1 MWQIGGQSSNFH
13 HFKIPIIDKTGI
25 SDKIFKME
33 RIYLLLGTN
42 LGKLKENLMNAIEEL
57 SKNGIKILKKSK
69 IYKTKPWGKEDQP
82 DFINMVVE
90 VETGLNPKELLETI
104 KDIERKLKREKTEKW
119 GPRIIDIDILFYG
132 NQIINEPDLTIPH
145 PYFFERP
152 FAIIPMQDIAPDF
165 IPPDYKKSIKE
176 IASGVSYEGIEIY
189 CD

>member
-1 MWQIGGQSSNFH
+1 
-13 HFKIPIIDKTGI
+13 
-25 SDKIFKME
+25 ME
-33 RIYLLLGTN
+33 KVYLLLGTN
-42 LGKLKENLMNAIEEL
+42 LGKLRENLMNAINEL
-57 SKNGIKILKKSK
+57 SKNGIKILRKSK

-82 DFINMVVE
+82 DFLNMAVE
-90 VETGLNPKELLETI
+90 IETDLNPGELLETI
-104 KDIERKLKREKTEKW
+104 KDIERKLKREKTERW

-132 NQIINEPDLTIPH
+132 NQMIKKPDFIIPH

-176 IASGVSYEGIEIY
+176 LAAGVSYEGIEIY

>member
-1 MWQIGGQSSNFH
+1 
-13 HFKIPIIDKTGI
+13 
-25 SDKIFKME
+25 ME

-42 LGKLKENLMNAIEEL
+42 LGVLEDNLKRALEEMA
-57 SKNGIKILKKSK
+57 KTGIQVVKKSK

-82 DFINMVVE
+82 DFLNMAVE
-90 VETGLNPKELLETI
+90 IETRLSARELLAKI
-104 KDIERKLKREKTEKW
+104 KSIEKKMQRERKERW

-132 NQIINEPDLTIPH
+132 NQMINKPELTIPH

-176 IASGVSYEGIEIY
+176 LASGVSYEGIEIY